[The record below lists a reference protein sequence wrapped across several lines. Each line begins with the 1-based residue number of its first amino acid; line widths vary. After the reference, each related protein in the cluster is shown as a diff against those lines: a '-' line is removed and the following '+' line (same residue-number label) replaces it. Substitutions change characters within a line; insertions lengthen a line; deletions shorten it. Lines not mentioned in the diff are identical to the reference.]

1 MERAVE
7 FLLKAVALLSIL
19 VIGLIFLFLFKESLP
34 VLTKVPLSDFFTNK
48 IWAPT
53 DTPPKFS
60 LLPLLAGS
68 FLVTLGALV
77 IAVPLG
83 LAAAIYLGQIAHPTI
98 RGILKPAIEVL
109 AGIPSVVYGFFA
121 LMVLAPK
128 IKSLFHLD
136 TGLTALTGSII
147 LAIMALPTI
156 VSVSEDA
163 INAVP
168 RRYAEA
174 SLSLGATRW
183 QTIKHVIV
191 PAAFSGITA
200 AVMLGMGRAIGE
212 TMAVMM
218 ATGNAAVIPNGFLV
232 PVRTMTATIAAEMGE
247 VPRGSEHYHA
257 LFLIGL
263 VLMIITLV
271 INLIADYVARKVKE
285 VE

>member
-7 FLLKAVALLSIL
+7 FILKAVALLSIL

-34 VLTKVPLSDFFTNK
+34 VLSKIPFSAFFASK

-128 IKSLFHLD
+128 IKSMFQLD
-136 TGLTALTGSII
+136 TGLTALTGAII

-200 AVMLGMGRAIGE
+200 AVMLGLGRAIGE

-218 ATGNAAVIPNGFLV
+218 ATGNAAVIPEGILV

-271 INLIADYVARKVKE
+271 INLVADYVARKVRE